1 MNKLLLAAALLTLMF
16 LVSGYDKIM
25 NFSGNVMSLQGKI
38 GLNIPIVFSLAILIV
53 ILLELVGSSMI
64 LYSAYSGK
72 KKEYAY
78 YSTIGLIIFTII
90 ATLLY
95 HMPIALDNHA
105 LFKNIAVVG
114 GLLLLADKFRY

>member
-1 MNKLLLAAALLTLMF
+1 MLSSVLLTLMF
-16 LVSGYDKIM
+16 LVSGYNKVM
-25 NFSGNVMSLQGKI
+25 NFSGNVMSLQSKI

-72 KKEYAY
+72 KREYAY
-78 YSTIGLIIFTII
+78 YSTIGLIIFTIL
-90 ATLLY
+90 ASLLY

-105 LFKNIAVVG
+105 LFKNIAVIG
-114 GLLLLADKFRY
+114 GLLLLADKFKN